1 MILLA
6 CLAASR
12 QDLLP
17 TIQLGAVCR
26 ADDEVRI
33 AVIVPAY
40 DRDER
45 TVRHAR
51 LPRLG
56 GGIAG
61 TAGLRHNALI
71 AKAL

>member
-6 CLAASR
+6 CLAAR
-12 QDLLP
+12 REELLP
-17 TIQLGAVCR
+17 TIQPGAVCR

-33 AVIVPAY
+33 AVVALAY

-56 GGIAG
+56 GGITG

-71 AKAL
+71 FKAL

>member
-1 MILLA
+1 MRYGPIISAAWLA
-6 CLAASR
+6 IR
-12 QDLLP
+12 REDLLP

-33 AVIVPAY
+33 AVVVPAY

-51 LPRLG
+51 AF
-56 GGIAG
+56 I
-61 TAGLRHNALI
+61 GLA
-71 AKAL
+71 A